1 MARNEQL
8 IRQHKILQILEGVR
22 FGKTI
27 DELVQD
33 VVDEL
38 GLSSLHPR
46 TVRRDL
52 EALQAAGIDVD
63 CHDEQRGKVWK
74 LGPRHNSDHRISA
87 TASELISI
95 SLGRQLLH
103 PLAGTP
109 FWMGIESFWN
119 KIRDELPATVLEHY
133 EKFARSLRVSGVPSK
148 SYERHHGI
156 IKTVNRAI
164 LEHRVVEIMYESLGK
179 PSKLRRIEPYAIV
192 LFQSSLYVIAADQE
206 INDPDPAA
214 RVRTWKIDRFEKATI
229 LDEWYKTPE
238 GLDVDQFI
246 GNSLGVFFG
255 QDPQQF
261 TIRLT
266 PLGARLVV
274 EDPWHD
280 EQVLTKLP
288 NDDFELIVKAVNEV
302 EVIQRVLSMGSE
314 AEVVAPESTRESLH
328 KIVQKLVDIYR
339 PAASPTAPLSAHGE
353 KRAPAPR

>member
-8 IRQHKILQILEGVR
+8 IRQHKILQILERVR

-27 DELVQD
+27 EELRQD

-46 TVRRDL
+46 TMRRDL

-63 CHDEQRGKVWK
+63 VHDEGRGKVWK

-87 TASELISI
+87 TASELIAI

-133 EKFARSLRVSGVPSK
+133 EKYSRSLRVIGVPSK

-164 LEHRVVEIMYESLGK
+164 LEHRVVEILYQSRAK
-179 PSKLRRIEPYAIV
+179 PTSLRRIEPYAIV
-192 LFQSSLYVIAADQE
+192 LFQSSLYVIAADHD
-206 INDPDPAA
+206 IADDDPAV

-229 LDEWYKTPE
+229 LDEWFKVPE
-238 GLDVDQFI
+238 ELDVDQFMA
-246 GNSLGVFFG
+246 NSLGVFFG

-261 TIRLT
+261 TIRLS
-266 PLGARLVV
+266 PQAARLVV
-274 EDPWHD
+274 EDPWHQD
-280 EQVLTKLP
+280 QVLTKLP
-288 NDDFELIVKAVNEV
+288 SGDFELEIKAVSQV
-302 EVIQRVLSMGSE
+302 EIIQRVLSMGSE
-314 AEVVAPESTRESLH
+314 AEVLSPESTRDSVR
-328 KIVQKLVDIYR
+328 KIVAKL
-339 PAASPTAPLSAHGE
+339 AAAYAEKSDDASAKPKKVTSP
-353 KRAPAPR
+353 R

>member
-27 DELVQD
+27 EELLQV

-46 TVRRDL
+46 TLRRDL

-63 CHDEQRGKVWK
+63 VHDEARGKVWK
-74 LGPRHNSDHRISA
+74 LGPRHNSDHRITA
-87 TASELISI
+87 TASELISL

-119 KIRDELPATVLEHY
+119 KVRDELPATVLEHY
-133 EKFARSLRVSGVPSK
+133 EKFSRSLRVSGVPTK
-148 SYERHHGI
+148 SYERHHGS

-164 LEHRVVEIMYESLGK
+164 LEHRVVEIVYESLDK
-179 PSKLRRIEPYAIV
+179 PTAVRKIEPYAIV
-192 LFQSSLYVIAADQE
+192 LFQSSLYVIAADHE
-206 INDPDPAA
+206 IIDDDPAA

-229 LDEWYKTPE
+229 LDEWFKVPE
-238 GLDVDQFI
+238 NLDVDQFMAH
-246 GNSLGVFFG
+246 SLGVYFG

-261 TIRLT
+261 KIRLS
-266 PLGARLVV
+266 PQAARLVL
-274 EDPWHD
+274 EDPWHED
-280 EQVLTKLP
+280 QMLTKLP
-288 NDDFELIVKAVNEV
+288 SGEFEMDIKAINEV
-302 EVIQRVLSMGSE
+302 EIIQRVLSMGSE
-314 AEVVAPESTRESLH
+314 AEILEPASTRDAMRN
-328 KIVQKLVDIYR
+328 IVAKL
-339 PAASPTAPLSAHGE
+339 AAVYGE
-353 KRAPAPR
+353 KSEAAPAQSKKIATPR